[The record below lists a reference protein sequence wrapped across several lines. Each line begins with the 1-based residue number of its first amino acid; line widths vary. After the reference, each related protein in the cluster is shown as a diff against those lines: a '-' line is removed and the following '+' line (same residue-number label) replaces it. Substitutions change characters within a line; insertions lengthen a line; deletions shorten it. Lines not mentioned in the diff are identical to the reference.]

1 MVGDDA
7 AQGWQFYSL
16 NTADSL
22 SLLQP
27 PIATTISPLSYNG
40 QLYPFNGSLAFAAS
54 FNSIGNELWFYTPV
68 PAAIEQV
75 QVLNGISVYPNP
87 FTSQISLTGLQNGVE
102 YHLTLTDIQ
111 GRELE
116 QYQLTGTGATNTL
129 NLPSTLASGMYLLQL
144 SNGDAAETVKMVK
157 E

>member
-1 MVGDDA
+1 M
-7 AQGWQFYSL
+7 Y
-16 NTADSL
+16 
-22 SLLQP
+22 QP
-27 PIATTISPLSYNG
+27 PIATTIGPLNADG
-40 QLYPFNGSLAFAAS
+40 QLAVLNGSLAFAAS
-54 FNSIGNELWFYTPV
+54 YNSIGNELWFFGPV
-68 PAAIEQV
+68 TTAINPV
-75 QVLNGISVYPNP
+75 KVLNGISVYPNP

-116 QYQLTGTGATNTL
+116 NYQLTGTGATNTL
-129 NLPSTLASGMYLLQL
+129 NLPATLASGMYLLQL